1 MQRQTDKPVRTW
13 KQNYHPWRKVKIAL
27 VGIRAAVLLDFSVQY
42 KVVIAILF
50 LGVAAYIKS
59 LSDFLFILTVT
70 GVMLIAEIMNTVI
83 ETICDYINPQH
94 DPKIGLIKD
103 MAAGAAGIAIAIWL
117 VVLAVVVHDVY
128 NMIFR

>member
-1 MQRQTDKPVRTW
+1 MQRQTDRPIRTW
-13 KQNYHPWRKVKIAL
+13 KKGYHPWRKIKIAL
-27 VGIRAAVLLDFSVQY
+27 TGIRAAIFLDFSVQY
-42 KVVIAILF
+42 KVVIAVLF

-59 LSDFLFILTVT
+59 LFDFLFILTVT

-94 DPKIGLIKD
+94 DPKIALIKD
-103 MAAGAAGIAIAIWL
+103 MAAGAAGIAIAIWVLVL
-117 VVLAVVVHDVY
+117 VVVLHDAY

>member
-1 MQRQTDKPVRTW
+1 MQREMNKPVRTW
-13 KQNYHPWRKVKIAL
+13 KQNYHPWRKIKIAL
-27 VGIRAAVLLDFSVQY
+27 IGIRAAVLLDFSVQY
-42 KVVIAILF
+42 KVVIAIGF

-59 LSDFLFILTVT
+59 LFDFLFILTVT

-103 MAAGAAGIAIAIWL
+103 MAAGAAGIAIAIWVAIL
-117 VVLAVVVHDVY
+117 VFVVHDVY
-128 NMIFR
+128 NMIVR